1 MFNARFV
8 PDKLLEFIL
17 RDPSL
22 RQYLLGKLLKQ
33 LQMKC
38 ASIPVAEIGIA
49 RNPVRRRFVAYLDVQ
64 VLHLLDQK
72 DPFQCP
78 AIQIEKPAGGLVL
91 ARPATRGKKILQLRF
106 LLHLSEFLGA
116 DRPTVDGPVR
126 SEERRVGK
134 ETSSLGHA

>member
-22 RQYLLGKLLKQ
+22 RRYLLGKLLKQ

-49 RNPVRRRFVAYLDVQ
+49 RNPFRRRFVAYLDVQ

-72 DPFQCP
+72 DPFKCP
-78 AIQIEKPAGGLVL
+78 AIRIEKLAGGL
-91 ARPATRGKKILQLRF
+91 AIDRPAAPGRKMFQLPSR
-106 LLHLSEFLGA
+106 LPLS
-116 DRPTVDGPVR
+116 
-126 SEERRVGK
+126 
-134 ETSSLGHA
+134 